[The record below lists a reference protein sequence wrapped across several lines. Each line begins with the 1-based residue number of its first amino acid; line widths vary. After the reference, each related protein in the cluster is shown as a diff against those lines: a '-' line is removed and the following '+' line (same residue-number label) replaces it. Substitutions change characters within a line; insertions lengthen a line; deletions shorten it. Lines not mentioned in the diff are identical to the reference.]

1 MIPEVV
7 PLSRQPGAVS
17 TPPAVKAPVRRA
29 YNPGM
34 TSEPAHWNILP
45 PQTLP
50 EEQRLD
56 HVRSCSDFA
65 ATLLDRRPQWGE
77 GLDRQQSPEAQR
89 LIAAT
94 GEHGLEA
101 GLRRFR
107 NQEMLRIVWRDLCG
121 IAPLG
126 ETFANLTRLA
136 EICLQVALDEHQQ
149 RLEQQHGVPRGAD
162 GGPQR
167 MFVIGLGK
175 FGGGELNLSSD
186 IDVMFC
192 YPQTGSCDG
201 RRGLSNDQFFTRQAR
216 AVIASLADMTE
227 DGFCFRVDTRLRPF
241 GDSGPLTSSLAALE
255 QYYQREGRDWERY
268 ALIKARPVA
277 GALEAGADLLEQ
289 LRPFVYR
296 RYIDYGAV
304 EALQEMHANV
314 REDARRKDRLDDIK
328 RGPGGIRE
336 IEFLVQCFQLLRGG
350 REPTLQTPSLDQALG
365 AIAAL
370 GLLEAHAVDEI
381 RHDYAFLRLLENR
394 IQALRDQQTHRLP
407 RGEDRQR
414 IAKAMYETDVD
425 ALDASLDRTRQRVSE
440 RFHGIFPSQPEP
452 ASGRRWAELWGSLRA
467 SRQDIEQ
474 HPEAADNNP
483 LAIFVRRLDRVAL
496 SQRAHQRLDRFMP
509 VLLDRLDQRAFAEG
523 ALNRVFD
530 LVLAVCRRSA
540 YLVLLVQH
548 PKALDRMLE
557 LFERSDWVA
566 DKVIRFPALL
576 DELIDP
582 ALGHHIPEASDLERS
597 VERILEAAQGTEAQ
611 LESLNYLKL
620 ATSLR
625 IAVGQLQDKLEDE
638 QARAALSDL
647 AAALLAGVLQLAS
660 REVQARHGVFPVAEA
675 PGCPLPEPSERWPLG
690 LAVIAYG
697 SFGARE
703 LGYDSDLD
711 IVFLFEHCAEASDGA
726 RPLSPERYYARLA
739 QRVLS
744 FLTVMTPSGRL
755 YTVDTR
761 LRPNGRAGSLVSSIS
776 AFREYQINEAWTWE
790 LQALTRARYIAGSQ
804 AVAVQFNRIRQE
816 VLCRE
821 RDSRALAEELLEMRQ
836 RMNREH
842 DADAHLDVAQSPKH
856 RPGGLID
863 IEFIA
868 QLGVLSC
875 ALLYPRVIQ
884 ATGTLAQLDE
894 LAAVGWLNRS
904 ECAVLTETMRQL
916 RRSRMLGV
924 VLPGEQQVEIDTQ
937 AAAEVFRNR
946 LGGPAAGSGNE
957 PPD

>member
-1 MIPEVV
+1 MP
-7 PLSRQPGAVS
+7 
-17 TPPAVKAPVRRA
+17 
-29 YNPGM
+29 
-34 TSEPAHWNILP
+34 WNILP
-45 PQTLP
+45 PVTVP
-50 EEQRLD
+50 AERRFE
-56 HVRSCSDFA
+56 HVRYCSDFA
-65 ATLLDRRPQWGE
+65 TGLLDRFPQWVGDAE
-77 GLDRQQSPEAQR
+77 RPSPPEASV
-89 LIAAT
+89 LAAQC
-94 GEHGLEA
+94 GKHGLEA

-107 NQEMLRIVWRDLCG
+107 NREMLRIVWRDLCG
-121 IAPLG
+121 LATLG
-126 ETFANLTRLA
+126 ETFGNLTRLG
-136 EICLQVALDEHQQ
+136 EICLQAALDEHQQ
-149 RLEQQHGVPRGAD
+149 RLEEKHGVPRGAD
-162 GGPQR
+162 GGSQR

-192 YPQTGSCDG
+192 YPQSGNCDG

-241 GDSGPLTSSLAALE
+241 GDSGPLTSSLAAME

-277 GALEAGADLLEQ
+277 GDLDAGAELIRQ

-336 IEFLVQCFQLLRGG
+336 IEFLAQCFQILRGG
-350 REPTLQTPSLDQALG
+350 REPSLQTPSLDRALG
-365 AIAAL
+365 EIAAL

-407 RGEDRQR
+407 HGEDRQR
-414 IAKAMYETDVD
+414 IATAMYEADVD
-425 ALDASLDRTRQRVSE
+425 ALEASLDRTRKRVGE

-452 ASGRRWAELWGSLRA
+452 ESGRRWAELWGSLRA
-467 SRQDIEQ
+467 SRQDIEE
-474 HPEAADNNP
+474 HPETADNNP

-509 VLLDRLDQRAFAEG
+509 VLLECLDQRAFGEE

-548 PKALDRMLE
+548 PKALERMLE
-557 LFERSDWVA
+557 LFERSDWIA

-582 ALGHHIPEASDLERS
+582 ALGRHIPDAKTLSSS
-597 VERILEAAQGTEAQ
+597 VERILDAAQGTEAQ

-625 IAVGQLQDKLEDE
+625 IAVGQLQDNLDGE
-638 QARAALSDL
+638 QARSALSDL
-647 AAALLAGVLQLAS
+647 AAALLAGVLHLAS
-660 REVQARHGVFPVAEA
+660 REIESRHGTFAVGAASGSHPAGSP
-675 PGCPLPEPSERWPLG
+675 PGSQRG

-711 IVFLFEHCAEASDGA
+711 IVFLFEPGAELSDGA
-726 RPLSPERYYARLA
+726 RPLPPERYYARLA
-739 QRVLS
+739 QRALS

-755 YTVDTR
+755 YAVDTR
-761 LRPNGRAGSLVSSIS
+761 LRPNGRAGSLVSSIG
-776 AFREYQINEAWTWE
+776 AFREYQLNEAWTWE
-790 LQALTRARYIAGSQ
+790 LQALTRARYIAGSE

-816 VLCRE
+816 VLCRA
-821 RDSRALAEELLEMRQ
+821 RDPEALPAELLEMRQ
-836 RMNREH
+836 RMNQEH
-842 DADAHLDVAQSPKH
+842 DADAHLEVAQSPKH

-863 IEFIA
+863 IEFLA
-868 QLGVLSC
+868 QLGVLSN

-894 LAAVGWLNRS
+894 LAAIGWLSRS
-904 ECAVLTETMRQL
+904 ECEVLTDTMRQL
-916 RRSRMLGV
+916 RRSRMLSV
-924 VLPGEQQVEIDTQ
+924 LLPGMPQAGADTQ
-937 AAAEVFRNR
+937 AAADVFRDR
-946 LGGPAAGSGNE
+946 LGGSATARGDGPV
-957 PPD
+957 D